1 MLSRSA
7 SPCEDTRLCSRFTR
21 LLASTSRGVRRRGG
35 GGGGG
40 AAAACAPR
48 RPAPSNDLP
57 EVEEVVVG
65 VLAAEAC
72 GKSVAANIAVAATAN
87 TAARRG
93 LPRFVVVVVVVV
105 VVFVIIVGAL
115 FGIKSAVSCLCTVVC
130 G

>member
-1 MLSRSA
+1 M
-7 SPCEDTRLCSRFTR
+7 
-21 LLASTSRGVRRRGG
+21 ASTSRGVRRRGG

-57 EVEEVVVG
+57 EAEEVVVG

-72 GKSVAANIAVAATAN
+72 GKSVAANIAVAATAK
-87 TAARRG
+87 TATRRD
-93 LPRFVVVVVVVV
+93 LPRFVIVVIVAVVVVV
-105 VVFVIIVGAL
+105 IVEAL
-115 FGIKSAVSCLCTVVC
+115 FGIKSAVSCLCSVVS